1 MDGTYSLAD
10 IRAAVDGDNDHG
22 WGNGSG
28 LWVILFFLLAMGNN
42 GFGFGGNRGS
52 ADVLNTDFAV
62 LERKLDGLTNGIC
75 SAQYENARL
84 ANQTDMAMLNGFN
97 QTQMAMQQGFAQQQ
111 QCCCETQRAIDGV
124 NYNIQQ
130 VKCDITTAIQAEGE
144 KTRSMIQQDKIE
156 GLQQQVQQLQLN
168 AAMCGVVRYPQSVAY
183 TAGFSP
189 FFGNQCCCNNGCQTS
204 F

>member
-1 MDGTYSLAD
+1 MENAYSLSD
-10 IRAAVDGDNDHG
+10 IRAAVDGENDHG
-22 WGNGSG
+22 WGGGSG
-28 LWVILFFLLAMGNN
+28 LWVILFFLLMMGNN
-42 GFGFGGNRGS
+42 GNFFGHGGSSG
-52 ADVLNTDFAV
+52 VLNTDFSV
-62 LERKLDGLTNGIC
+62 LERKLDGLANGIC

-124 NYNIQQ
+124 NYNVQQ
-130 VKCDITTAIQAEGE
+130 VKCDITSAIHAEGE

-156 GLQQQVQQLQLN
+156 CLQQQVQQLQLQS
-168 AAMCGVVRYPQSVAY
+168 AMCGVVRYPQTVSY
-183 TAGFSP
+183 NAGFSP
-189 FFGNQCCCNNGCQTS
+189 FLGNNCCCNNGCQTT

>member
-1 MDGTYSLAD
+1 MENAYSLSD
-10 IRAAVDGDNDHG
+10 IRAAVDGENDHG
-22 WGNGSG
+22 WGGGSG
-28 LWVILFFLLAMGNN
+28 LWVILFFLLMMGNN
-42 GFGFGGNRGS
+42 GNLLGHGGSSG
-52 ADVLNTDFAV
+52 VLNTDFSV
-62 LERKLDGLTNGIC
+62 LERKLDGLANGIC

-124 NYNIQQ
+124 NYNVQQ
-130 VKCDITTAIQAEGE
+130 AKCDITTAIHAEGE

-156 GLQQQVQQLQLN
+156 CLQQQVQQLQLQS
-168 AAMCGVVRYPQSVAY
+168 AMCGVVRYPQTVSY
-183 TAGFSP
+183 NAGVPP
-189 FFGNQCCCNNGCQTS
+189 FFGNNCCCNNGCQTT

>member
-22 WGNGSG
+22 WGGGSG
-28 LWVILFFLLAMGNN
+28 LWVILFFLLMLGNN
-42 GFGFGGNRGS
+42 GNFFGGRGTS
-52 ADVLNTDFAV
+52 DTLNTDFAV
-62 LERKLDGLTNGIC
+62 LERKLDGLANGIC

-97 QTQMAMQQGFAQQQ
+97 QTQMAMQQGFAQQA
-111 QCCCETQRAIDGV
+111 QCCCETQRAIDGT

-130 VKCDITTAIQAEGE
+130 VKCDLATAIHAEGE

-156 GLQQQVQQLQLN
+156 CLQQQVQQLQLQS
-168 AAMCGVVRYPQSVAY
+168 AMCGVVRYPQSVAY

-189 FFGNQCCCNNGCQTS
+189 FFANGCCCNSGCQTS